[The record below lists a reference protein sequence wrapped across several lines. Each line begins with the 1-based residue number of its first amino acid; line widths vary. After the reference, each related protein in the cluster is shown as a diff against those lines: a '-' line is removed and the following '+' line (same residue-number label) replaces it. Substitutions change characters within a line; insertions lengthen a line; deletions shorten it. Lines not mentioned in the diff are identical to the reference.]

1 MDGVKINNRAKAP
14 FFQQFNEK
22 VDRSL
27 TVMSVLIKFYDKT
40 INKRYVLIIIN
51 LYLVQCTYT
60 RCQNVWHGWPV
71 YEVKCLS
78 YVLEGGNE

>member
-1 MDGVKINNRAKAP
+1 MDRVKINNRAKAP

-40 INKRYVLIIIN
+40 INKFGLLFSKFIFSKKA
-51 LYLVQCTYT
+51 T
-60 RCQNVWHGWPV
+60 RID
-71 YEVKCLS
+71 KIFTIDLTFTT
-78 YVLEGGNE
+78 